1 MTAKI
6 NLLPVLPAAEELEAK
21 LDLIETVRSSHEG
34 NLFQQAFPHVCLAC
48 ACKHTDL
55 KAKLE
60 MEGLTSIVANEAEV
74 PFVQ

>member
-1 MTAKI
+1 
-6 NLLPVLPAAEELEAK
+6 
-21 LDLIETVRSSHEG
+21 
-34 NLFQQAFPHVCLAC
+34 VCLAC

-74 PFVQ
+74 PFIQ